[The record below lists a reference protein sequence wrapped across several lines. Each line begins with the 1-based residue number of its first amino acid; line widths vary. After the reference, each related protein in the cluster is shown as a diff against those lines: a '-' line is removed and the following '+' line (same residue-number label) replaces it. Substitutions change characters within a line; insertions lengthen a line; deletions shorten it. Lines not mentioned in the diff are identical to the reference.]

1 MLRVQSHGHRQ
12 VGLTARQ
19 RMARSLRRALAFS
32 ARIADENVSC
42 PTAIV
47 MLDHGFGMIVPG
59 ELASQPRKVCLWR
72 IAALGFVANNFRL
85 LTTAEVGEPFL
96 APIYE
101 FTASFRKW
109 PSIVFTAGGSCSG

>member
-19 RMARSLRRALAFS
+19 RMARSLRKALAFS

-72 IAALGFVANNFRL
+72 DSDL
-85 LTTAEVGEPFL
+85 P
-96 APIYE
+96 
-101 FTASFRKW
+101 
-109 PSIVFTAGGSCSG
+109 

>member
-19 RMARSLRRALAFS
+19 RMARSLRKALAFS

-72 IAALGFVANNFRL
+72 MAALLGLRRLFRSWMKSRL
-85 LTTAEVGEPFL
+85 IADVVVRLVLTDTVL
-96 APIYE
+96 
-101 FTASFRKW
+101 
-109 PSIVFTAGGSCSG
+109 